1 MAMRRVAARHDRSRS
16 EIVAVARTLLASGT
30 VAQFT
35 LDGVATRLGVTKPA
49 IYHYFANREELI
61 SAAMTNGFAE
71 HASVLLAAVRA
82 APDGFAVLRA
92 ATAAFVA
99 HYRDRLEEF
108 RLDFAWSQIHGNP
121 RAVRSA
127 ILPVM
132 NQLV

>member
-35 LDGVATRLGVTKPA
+35 LDGVAARLGVTKPA

-71 HASVLLAAVRA
+71 HGRALLAAVRA
-82 APDGFAVLRA
+82 AWDGFAVRRA
-92 ATAAFVA
+92 PTGALAA
-99 HYRDRLEEF
+99 HYRDRLEGF
-108 RLDFAWSQIHGNP
+108 RLDFAWSRIHGTP
-121 RAVRSA
+121 RAVKQP

-132 NQLV
+132 N